1 MPASILGIF
10 ILVLVHKI
18 TKCRILKERATAL
31 LGFWFPESFCVG
43 SDRFRNSKT
52 NIANNRRWLLP
63 WYRWTVKVH
72 IYSIASL
79 TTSVQFTKSIL
90 QSASAILVRFVL
102 HFTLFIRLLF
112 LLQAHLAYYS
122 VCVSAYKSLPCF
134 NV

>member
-18 TKCRILKERATAL
+18 TKCRILKERVTAL